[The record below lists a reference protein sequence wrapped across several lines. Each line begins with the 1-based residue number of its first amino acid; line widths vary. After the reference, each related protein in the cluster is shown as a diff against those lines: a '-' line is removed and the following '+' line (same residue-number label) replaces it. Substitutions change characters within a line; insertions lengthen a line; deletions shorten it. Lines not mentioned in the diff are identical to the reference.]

1 MYRNPTPTV
10 DIVILKENDL
20 LLIRRG
26 REPFR
31 GKWALPGG
39 FIEYGET
46 AEEAAVRE
54 AAEET
59 GLTVELEGI
68 LGVYSDPNR
77 DPRKHILT
85 VVFVA
90 HPMGGEAKGGDD
102 ASEARWFQLDTID
115 EGVLAFDHGLIV
127 RDLKRWLVSRD
138 TFWSTRTR
146 N

>member
-54 AAEET
+54 ATEET
-59 GLTVELEGI
+59 GLTIELDDI

-90 HPMGGEAKGGDD
+90 HPVRGEAKGGDD

-115 EGVLAFDHGLIV
+115 EGTLAFDHGLIV

-146 N
+146 D

>member
-85 VVFVA
+85 A
-90 HPMGGEAKGGDD
+90 
-102 ASEARWFQLDTID
+102 
-115 EGVLAFDHGLIV
+115 
-127 RDLKRWLVSRD
+127 VSY
-138 TFWSTRTR
+138 THLTLPT